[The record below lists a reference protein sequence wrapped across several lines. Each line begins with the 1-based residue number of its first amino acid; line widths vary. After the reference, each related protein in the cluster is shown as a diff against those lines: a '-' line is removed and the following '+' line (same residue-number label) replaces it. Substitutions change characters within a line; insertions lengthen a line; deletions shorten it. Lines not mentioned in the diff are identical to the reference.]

1 MFQEWAMIFQTET
14 VPSTFWDRLSW
25 DVSGRKLAVA
35 NRSCEVSIFV
45 NFNDF
50 PGHRLRCGLCF
61 R

>member
-1 MFQEWAMIFQTET
+1 MIFQTET